1 MSAPRSG
8 MRRLWIV
15 GAFAAAL
22 LALAVPYASAVHDE
36 GLFELDANAFDEAA
50 AGDDWDTLVGGGGS
64 ANLFN
69 MTQDPVESPADDIFD
84 GGQSKD
90 TSDIDAWSWKGAEP
104 NDKNDIQHAFA
115 AAYED
120 PDNGH
125 LIVYFGLDRLDS
137 SGDAAAGFWFLK
149 RPVEQVT
156 IDGKNVFVYKGTN
169 TLAEHSVGDVLVQSD
184 FTNGGVVER
193 IDSYGWGVAP
203 AGSQVQ
209 PGSPLRLIAEGADC
223 DDDAEPPELC
233 GQVNDGGED
242 VPANWPGSVNPA
254 GSVKFKA
261 PGGVVDSTVFNDAT
275 FLEGGIDL
283 TSLFGRNV
291 CTAQFIAETRQ
302 SQSETAVLEDKV
314 EGDFELCDI
323 EVTKSGPE
331 KSKVGDDATYEVEVK
346 NTGAVTL
353 FKQSIEDTLAG
364 DLTDGTN
371 PAIVDSTCGES
382 LAPDETCTIEYTYTV
397 QAGDPDPLPNTVDVE
412 YNRDEELTG
421 DSVTDSASHE
431 VNLFQPSITFEKTGD
446 DLSKIGDKVDYTL
459 TLNNTSSADSPDL
472 ECTISDPTVGVDEDV
487 TLASGASEVIDVT
500 DFEIPAGA
508 DDPFPNTATA
518 TCSPQGFPNVL
529 EASDGHAVNLF
540 QPSITFEKTGD
551 DLSKIGDK
559 VDYTLT
565 LNNTSSADSPDLE
578 CTISDP
584 TVGVDEDVTLA
595 SGASEVIDVTDFEI
609 PAGADDPFPNTA
621 TATCSPQGFPNVLE
635 ASDGHAVNLFQ
646 PSITFEKTGDA
657 LSKIGDK
664 VDYTLTLNNTSSA
677 DSPDLE
683 CTISD
688 PTVGVDEDVTL
699 ASGASE
705 VIDVTDF
712 EIPAGADDPFPNT
725 ATATCSPQGFP
736 NVLEASDGHEVNLF
750 QPSITF
756 EKTGDALS
764 KIGDKVDYTLTLNN
778 TSSADSP
785 DLECTIS
792 DPTVG
797 VDEDVTLAS
806 GASEV
811 IDVTDFEIPAGADD
825 PFPNTATATCSPQGF
840 PNVLEA
846 SDGHEVNLFQ
856 PSITFEKTGDD
867 LSKIGDKVDYTLT
880 LNNTSSADSPDL
892 ECTISDPTVGV
903 DEDVTLA
910 SGASEVI
917 DVTDFEIPAGADD
930 PFPNTATA
938 TCSPQGFPNVLEA
951 SDGHA
956 VNLFQ
961 PSITVEKQAG
971 NPFSKAGDDV
981 TYTVKISNT
990 SSADSPD
997 LVIESIDDS
1006 LQGDLTDPGNVDSS
1020 DCGPSLASATSCTIE
1035 YTRTVVAGDPEI
1047 LTNTVSVK
1055 THPDGFAN
1063 DIDASDAVDVDIL
1076 HPSYTVAKDCKSG
1089 TEPVPQQGPAVF
1101 TVTITNTGD
1110 ADLVITADDGI
1121 GQVSLAAGATMSFT
1135 VTINGPFSGQS
1146 TVENTVTTS
1155 AVLGAQYGLPNTL
1168 QGNATGDCRVGS
1180 RVKVKKLTSGVV
1192 NPSQNWTFQLFNA
1205 GPHGDDSDS
1214 SFLGSPLATAT
1225 TLGDG
1230 DGVLD
1235 FGNIN
1240 LDPTKTYTLCER
1252 DVPSGWTVIW
1262 KVDTNGDGTPD
1273 TTVSP
1278 FNPNSKDVPPADLGN
1293 RCFDFGAG
1301 TGYPLPAGGTL
1312 AFEINNTRPG
1322 GQPRTIGYW
1331 KNWSS
1336 CTGGNQV
1343 RTAAKN
1349 GGVAAGFFLLDDVLP
1364 ITIGSYTIPAANTV
1378 ESGTNKTGCQIA
1390 VLLLGKSDKKTGK
1403 NMANDAAYG
1412 LAAQLI
1418 AAKANLKAGAVNCP
1432 ALTTAIA
1439 SADSLLTSIN
1449 FTGTGEY
1456 LGPKVKGA
1464 LATTRTQALS
1474 LAATLDQYNNGNLC

>member
-529 EASDGHAVNLF
+529 EASDGHEVNLF

-551 DLSKIGDK
+551 D
-559 VDYTLT
+559 
-565 LNNTSSADSPDLE
+565 
-578 CTISDP
+578 
-584 TVGVDEDVTLA
+584 
-595 SGASEVIDVTDFEI
+595 
-609 PAGADDPFPNTA
+609 
-621 TATCSPQGFPNVLE
+621 
-635 ASDGHAVNLFQ
+635 
-646 PSITFEKTGDA
+646 
-657 LSKIGDK
+657 
-664 VDYTLTLNNTSSA
+664 
-677 DSPDLE
+677 
-683 CTISD
+683 
-688 PTVGVDEDVTL
+688 
-699 ASGASE
+699 
-705 VIDVTDF
+705 
-712 EIPAGADDPFPNT
+712 
-725 ATATCSPQGFP
+725 
-736 NVLEASDGHEVNLF
+736 
-750 QPSITF
+750 
-756 EKTGDALS
+756 LS

-951 SDGHA
+951 SDGHEVNLFQPSITFEKTGDDLSKIGDKVDYTLTLNNTSSA
-956 VNLFQ
+956 DSPDLECTISDPTVGVDEDVTLASGASEVIDVTDFEIPAGADDPFPNTATATCSPQGFPNVLEASDGHEVNLFQPSITFEKTGDDLSKIGDKVDYTLTLNNTSSADSPDLECTISDPTVGVDEDVTLASGASEVIDVTDFEIPAGADDPFPNTATATCSPQGFPNVLEASDGHEVNLFQ

-1047 LTNTVSVK
+1047 LTNTVSVE

-1121 GQVSLAAGATMSFT
+1121 GQVSLAPGATMSFT
-1135 VTINGPFSGQS
+1135 VTINGPFSGQA
-1146 TVENTVTTS
+1146 TVENTVNTS

-1168 QGNATGDCRVGS
+1168 QRTATGDCRVGS
-1180 RVKVKKLTSGVV
+1180 RVKVKKLTKGAVD
-1192 NPSQNWTFQLFNA
+1192 PSQSWTFQLFNA

-1214 SFLGSPLATAT
+1214 SFLGSPLATAN

-1252 DVPSGWTVIW
+1252 DVPPGWTVIW

-1278 FNPNSKDVPPADLGN
+1278 FNPNSKDVPAADLGN

-1301 TGYPLPAGGTL
+1301 TGYPLTAGGTL
-1312 AFEINNTRPG
+1312 AFEIDNTRPG

-1418 AAKANLKAGAVNCP
+1418 AAKANQTAGAENCP
-1432 ALTTAIA
+1432 ALTTAIT
-1439 SADSLLTSIN
+1439 SADSLLASIN
-1449 FTGTGEY
+1449 FTGTGDY

-1464 LATTRTQALS
+1464 LATKRAEALS

>member
-1 MSAPRSG
+1 
-8 MRRLWIV
+8 MRRLWII

-22 LALAVPYASAVHDE
+22 LALVVPYATAVHDE
-36 GLFELDANAFDEAA
+36 ELFELDANAFDEAA
-50 AGDDWDTLVGGGGS
+50 TGDDWDTLVGGGGS
-64 ANLFN
+64 ANVFN

-156 IDGKNVFVYKGTN
+156 INGKNVFVYKGTN

-254 GSVKFKA
+254 GSVKFKG
-261 PGGVVDSTVFNDAT
+261 PGGVSNSTVFNDAT

-397 QAGDPDPLPNTVDVE
+397 QAGDPDPLPNTVDIE

-446 DLSKIGDKVDYTL
+446 AVSKIGDTVDYTL
-459 TLNNTSSADSPDL
+459 TLNNTSSDDSPDL

-487 TLASGASEVIDVT
+487 TLASGASEVI
-500 DFEIPAGA
+500 E
-508 DDPFPNTATA
+508 
-518 TCSPQGFPNVL
+518 
-529 EASDGHAVNLF
+529 
-540 QPSITFEKTGD
+540 
-551 DLSKIGDK
+551 
-559 VDYTLT
+559 
-565 LNNTSSADSPDLE
+565 
-578 CTISDP
+578 
-584 TVGVDEDVTLA
+584 
-595 SGASEVIDVTDFEI
+595 
-609 PAGADDPFPNTA
+609 
-621 TATCSPQGFPNVLE
+621 
-635 ASDGHAVNLFQ
+635 
-646 PSITFEKTGDA
+646 
-657 LSKIGDK
+657 
-664 VDYTLTLNNTSSA
+664 
-677 DSPDLE
+677 
-683 CTISD
+683 
-688 PTVGVDEDVTL
+688 
-699 ASGASE
+699 
-705 VIDVTDF
+705 VTDF

-756 EKTGDALS
+756 EKTGDADS
-764 KIGDKVDYTLTLNN
+764 KIGDTVDYTLTLNN
-778 TSSADSP
+778 TSSDDSP

-811 IDVTDFEIPAGADD
+811 IEVTDFEIPAGADD

-856 PSITFEKTGDD
+856 PSITFEKTGDAD
-867 LSKIGDKVDYTLT
+867 SKIGDTVDYTLT
-880 LNNTSSADSPDL
+880 LNNTSSDDSPDL

-917 DVTDFEIPAGADD
+917 EVTDFEIPAGADD

-951 SDGHA
+951 SDGHE

-961 PSITVEKQAG
+961 PSITFEKTGDAD
-971 NPFSKAGDDV
+971 SKIGDTVD
-981 TYTVKISNT
+981 YTLTLNNT
-990 SSADSPD
+990 SSDDSPD
-997 LVIESIDDS
+997 LECTISDPTVGVDEDVTLASGASEVIEV
-1006 LQGDLTDPGNVDSS
+1006 TDFEIP
-1020 DCGPSLASATSCTIE
+1020 
-1035 YTRTVVAGDPEI
+1035 AG
-1047 LTNTVSVK
+1047 
-1055 THPDGFAN
+1055 
-1063 DIDASDAVDVDIL
+1063 
-1076 HPSYTVAKDCKSG
+1076 
-1089 TEPVPQQGPAVF
+1089 
-1101 TVTITNTGD
+1101 
-1110 ADLVITADDGI
+1110 ADD
-1121 GQVSLAAGATMSFT
+1121 
-1135 VTINGPFSGQS
+1135 PF
-1146 TVENTVTTS
+1146 
-1155 AVLGAQYGLPNTL
+1155 PNT
-1168 QGNATGDCRVGS
+1168 
-1180 RVKVKKLTSGVV
+1180 
-1192 NPSQNWTFQLFNA
+1192 
-1205 GPHGDDSDS
+1205 
-1214 SFLGSPLATAT
+1214 ATAT
-1225 TLGDG
+1225 CSPQGFPNVLEASDGHEVNLFQPSITL
-1230 DGVLD
+1230 
-1235 FGNIN
+1235 
-1240 LDPTKTYTLCER
+1240 R
-1252 DVPSGWTVIW
+1252 SRR
-1262 KVDTNGDGTPD
+1262 
-1273 TTVSP
+1273 
-1278 FNPNSKDVPPADLGN
+1278 A
-1293 RCFDFGAG
+1293 
-1301 TGYPLPAGGTL
+1301 
-1312 AFEINNTRPG
+1312 TRS
-1322 GQPRTIGYW
+1322 R
-1331 KNWSS
+1331 
-1336 CTGGNQV
+1336 
-1343 RTAAKN
+1343 RR
-1349 GGVAAGFFLLDDVLP
+1349 
-1364 ITIGSYTIPAANTV
+1364 
-1378 ESGTNKTGCQIA
+1378 
-1390 VLLLGKSDKKTGK
+1390 
-1403 NMANDAAYG
+1403 
-1412 LAAQLI
+1412 
-1418 AAKANLKAGAVNCP
+1418 
-1432 ALTTAIA
+1432 
-1439 SADSLLTSIN
+1439 
-1449 FTGTGEY
+1449 
-1456 LGPKVKGA
+1456 
-1464 LATTRTQALS
+1464 ATTSPTRSRSTTRARPTAPTS
-1474 LAATLDQYNNGNLC
+1474 

>member
-1 MSAPRSG
+1 

-64 ANLFN
+64 ANVFN
-69 MTQDPVESPADDIFD
+69 MIQDPVESSADDIFD

-90 TSDIDAWSWKGAEP
+90 ITDIDAWSWKGAEP

-156 IDGKNVFVYKGTN
+156 INGKNVFVYKGTN

-203 AGSQVQ
+203 AGSVVQ

-254 GSVKFKA
+254 GSVKFKG
-261 PGGVVDSTVFNDAT
+261 PGGVSNSTVFNDAT

-397 QAGDPDPLPNTVDVE
+397 QAGDPDPLPNTVDIE

-446 DLSKIGDKVDYTL
+446 DVSKIGDKVDYTL

-487 TLASGASEVIDVT
+487 TLASGASKVIEVT

-529 EASDGHAVNLF
+529 EASDGHSVNLF

-551 DLSKIGDK
+551 DVSKIGDK

-595 SGASEVIDVTDFEI
+595 SGASKVIDVTDFEI

-635 ASDGHAVNLFQ
+635 ASDGHSVNLFQ
-646 PSITFEKTGDA
+646 PSITFEKTGDDV
-657 LSKIGDK
+657 SKIGDK

-699 ASGASE
+699 ASGASK
-705 VIDVTDF
+705 VIEVTDF

-736 NVLEASDGHEVNLF
+736 NVLEASDGHSVNLF

-756 EKTGDALS
+756 EKTGDDVS

-806 GASEV
+806 GASKV
-811 IDVTDFEIPAGADD
+811 IEVTDFEIPAGADD

-846 SDGHEVNLFQ
+846 SDGHSVNLFQ

-867 LSKIGDKVDYTLT
+867 VSKIGDKVDYTLT

-910 SGASEVI
+910 SGASKVI
-917 DVTDFEIPAGADD
+917 EVTDFEIPAGADD

-951 SDGHA
+951 SDGHS

-961 PSITVEKQAG
+961 PSIT
-971 NPFSKAGDDV
+971 
-981 TYTVKISNT
+981 T
-990 SSADSPD
+990 SSSPRSR
-997 LVIESIDDS
+997 LRSRRATRS
-1006 LQGDLTDPGNVDSS
+1006 RRRATTSPTRSR
-1020 DCGPSLASATSCTIE
+1020 SAT
-1035 YTRTVVAGDPEI
+1035 RARP
-1047 LTNTVSVK
+1047 
-1055 THPDGFAN
+1055 
-1063 DIDASDAVDVDIL
+1063 
-1076 HPSYTVAKDCKSG
+1076 
-1089 TEPVPQQGPAVF
+1089 
-1101 TVTITNTGD
+1101 
-1110 ADLVITADDGI
+1110 TA
-1121 GQVSLAAGATMSFT
+1121 
-1135 VTINGPFSGQS
+1135 P
-1146 TVENTVTTS
+1146 TS
-1155 AVLGAQYGLPNTL
+1155 
-1168 QGNATGDCRVGS
+1168 
-1180 RVKVKKLTSGVV
+1180 
-1192 NPSQNWTFQLFNA
+1192 
-1205 GPHGDDSDS
+1205 
-1214 SFLGSPLATAT
+1214 
-1225 TLGDG
+1225 
-1230 DGVLD
+1230 
-1235 FGNIN
+1235 
-1240 LDPTKTYTLCER
+1240 
-1252 DVPSGWTVIW
+1252 
-1262 KVDTNGDGTPD
+1262 
-1273 TTVSP
+1273 
-1278 FNPNSKDVPPADLGN
+1278 
-1293 RCFDFGAG
+1293 
-1301 TGYPLPAGGTL
+1301 
-1312 AFEINNTRPG
+1312 
-1322 GQPRTIGYW
+1322 
-1331 KNWSS
+1331 WSS
-1336 CTGGNQV
+1336 
-1343 RTAAKN
+1343 R
-1349 GGVAAGFFLLDDVLP
+1349 
-1364 ITIGSYTIPAANTV
+1364 S
-1378 ESGTNKTGCQIA
+1378 
-1390 VLLLGKSDKKTGK
+1390 
-1403 NMANDAAYG
+1403 
-1412 LAAQLI
+1412 
-1418 AAKANLKAGAVNCP
+1418 
-1432 ALTTAIA
+1432 
-1439 SADSLLTSIN
+1439 
-1449 FTGTGEY
+1449 
-1456 LGPKVKGA
+1456 
-1464 LATTRTQALS
+1464 TTRS
-1474 LAATLDQYNNGNLC
+1474 KVI